1 MKTNNF
7 LGNSIELF
15 VSKDKNKREK
25 KERLFLESDGVC
37 DDKFKG
43 KDMQRSVLLVS
54 LESYKIAKENG
65 INLCIGELGEN
76 ILVDFDLYSLELGTK
91 LQVGNVIIETSQQS
105 SLCPSLSKISSKL
118 PKLLKSRRGVFAKVI
133 CSGDINKGDS
143 ISYA

>member
-1 MKTNNF
+1 MKSNKF

-15 VSKDKNKREK
+15 ISKDSDTRVK
-25 KERLFLESDGVC
+25 KERLILESDGVY

-43 KDMQRSVLLVS
+43 KDIQRSVLLVS
-54 LESYKIAKENG
+54 LESYKIAEENG
-65 INLCIGELGEN
+65 INLCIGDLGEN

-91 LQVGNVIIETSQQS
+91 LQVGNVIMQTSQKS

-133 CSGDINKGDS
+133 CSGNINKGDS

>member
-1 MKTNNF
+1 MKSNKF

-15 VSKDKNKREK
+15 ISKDSNTRVK
-25 KERLFLESDGVC
+25 KERLILEPDGVY

-43 KDMQRSVLLVS
+43 KDIQRSVLLVS
-54 LESYKIAKENG
+54 LESYKIAEENG
-65 INLCIGELGEN
+65 INLCIGDLGEN

-91 LQVGNVIIETSQQS
+91 LQVGNVIMQTSQKS

-133 CSGDINKGDS
+133 CSGNINKGDS

>member
-1 MKTNNF
+1 MKSNKF

-15 VSKDKNKREK
+15 ISKDSDTRVK
-25 KERLFLESDGVC
+25 KERLILEPDGVY

-43 KDMQRSVLLVS
+43 KDIQRSVLLVS

-65 INLCIGELGEN
+65 INLCIGDLGEN

-91 LQVGNVIIETSQQS
+91 LQVGNVIMQTSQKS

-133 CSGDINKGDS
+133 CSGNINKGDS